1 MKLNKRG
8 WGYRMMA
15 LLMSILV
22 IALLVASYYIYR
34 FYDRMKSDFNRVG
47 IVEVVRDRWKKY

>member
-47 IVEVVRDRWKKY
+47 IVEVVRDR

>member
-1 MKLNKRG
+1 MKLNQRG

-15 LLMSILV
+15 FLMSILV

-47 IVEVVRDRWKKY
+47 IVEVVRNR